1 MDLYVRDVDPVAMKK
16 LSELAKRKKISRPEY
31 IRQFLHH
38 HAVMDEVNAYSD
50 KYDRLVQT
58 LLQVVTNN
66 TEQMERIALFLEKE
80 ETK

>member
-1 MDLYVRDVDPVAMKK
+1 MAMKK

-31 IRQFLHH
+31 IRQLLHH
-38 HAVMDEVNAYSD
+38 HTVMDEVNAYGD

-66 TEQMERIALFLEKE
+66 TEQMESIALFLEKE